1 MKTSEAGIELIKK
14 YESFMPRPYVCP
26 AGKLTIGYG
35 HVIGEEEDF
44 TEITKDQAHDL
55 LVEEDLPSRERTVY
69 QYVRTPLTQSQFDAL
84 VSLVYN
90 IGATAFKSSTLLRK
104 LNNGD
109 IEGAADEFMKW
120 VHAGGKRMQ
129 GLVNRREAER
139 EMFLGD
145 S

>member
-104 LNNGD
+104 LNSGD